1 MGHQVDLVDIK
12 KLHTKYK
19 GKVFRYVLSAMDV
32 FSLTLSLADPN
43 RAKAKFP
50 RGTRADTHLQ
60 GTWRFLVLQ
69 HDQGKEFAI
78 DGVVSRLCK
87 ALDIKL
93 PPSVTKEREKNS
105 QDIKEKPKV

>member
-1 MGHQVDLVDIK
+1 MRHQVDLVDIK

-19 GKVFRYVLSAMDV
+19 GKVFRYALSAMDV

-60 GTWRFLVLQ
+60 GTWQFLVLYSTT
-69 HDQGKEFAI
+69 K
-78 DGVVSRLCK
+78 DGNSRSMAQCLVFVK
-87 ALDIKL
+87 RSI
-93 PPSVTKEREKNS
+93 
-105 QDIKEKPKV
+105 